1 MYFTTM
7 IASLLFAILFA
18 YGQENISV
26 FINNTGERYKEH
38 NGIVRN
44 NYIITVH
51 NTQKSSYTYAVKSQ
65 DPNYTVGKF
74 SLSLSPDKIRK
85 RVLVVSTDSKSY
97 SSSQKDTV
105 VKLDLII
112 YAKEDP
118 KISVKREISFMYP
131 RAQ

>member
-1 MYFTTM
+1 
-7 IASLLFAILFA
+7 
-18 YGQENISV
+18 
-26 FINNTGERYKEH
+26 
-38 NGIVRN
+38 
-44 NYIITVH
+44 
-51 NTQKSSYTYAVKSQ
+51 TYAVKSR
-65 DPNYTVGKF
+65 DPNNTVGKF

-97 SSSQKDTV
+97 SSSQADTV